1 MRAALH
7 TTLMAELDLEVV
19 GEAADGLET
28 VRLARRLRPDVV
40 VMDIRMPNLDGV
52 AATRRLTAP
61 DDDGPVKALVITT
74 FHLDKYVVEALRA
87 GASGFLLK
95 DAPPRS
101 WSLPCGWSRRA
112 TRCLHP
118 PSPGGC

>member
-52 AATRRLTAP
+52 AATRRLTARMTM
-61 DDDGPVKALVITT
+61 G
-74 FHLDKYVVEALRA
+74 R
-87 GASGFLLK
+87 
-95 DAPPRS
+95 
-101 WSLPCGWSRRA
+101 SRRW
-112 TRCLHP
+112 
-118 PSPGGC
+118 